1 MSSIAITGG
10 ATGTGVFSL
19 LAPSTSTNRTLT
31 LPDSTGT
38 ILTTAT
44 AGVPVNG
51 PAFSAYKNATQSI
64 TTTTFTKVTFQ
75 IEEFDTNSN
84 FASSTFTPTV
94 AGYYQVQFAV
104 APDTTTSN
112 TQAAIYKNGTTYK
125 RVFSTANSTQSE
137 VTCLVYLN
145 GSTDYIEAYTFI
157 IGTSPVIASA
167 SDLTFFQA
175 SMVRA
180 A

>member
-1 MSSIAITGG
+1 MSSVVIQGDTSGSVALSAPAIAGTVTVTLP
-10 ATGTGVFSL
+10 ATTGTMS
-19 LAPSTSTNRTLT
+19 
-31 LPDSTGT
+31 
-38 ILTTAT
+38 I
-44 AGVPVNG
+44 NG
-51 PAFSAYKNATQSI
+51 PAFSAYKSATQSI

-75 IEEFDTNSN
+75 TEEFDTNSN

-112 TQAAIYKNGTTYK
+112 TQAAIYKNGTVYK
-125 RVFSTANSTQSE
+125 RVFSTASSTQSE

-145 GSTDYIEAYTFI
+145 GSTDYIEAYAFI

-167 SDLTFFQA
+167 TDLTYFQA
-175 SMVRA
+175 SMVRGA
-180 A
+180 